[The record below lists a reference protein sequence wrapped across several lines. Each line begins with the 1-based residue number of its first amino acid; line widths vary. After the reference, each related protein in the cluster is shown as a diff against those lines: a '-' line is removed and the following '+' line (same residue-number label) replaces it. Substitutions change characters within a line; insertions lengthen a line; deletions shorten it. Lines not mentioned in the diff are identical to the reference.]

1 MPSTA
6 GQHPDQLTKLDITV
20 AGTSGNLM
28 DQMTPVEVILT
39 ESLLTPG
46 LQTSVKVHSYFHNLP
61 IKNLNEFQGSR
72 IHINIDRP
80 SLARYALP
88 TTFDVDNVIYRLS
101 DRKLINENT
110 EEFILHA
117 CHRTLLDDAATLVS
131 KMWKCTTPSAIT
143 SEVLRSC
150 AGAGQ
155 LDIEGSSPARDYAAE
170 NIHPFQ
176 VVQQQAAAALAGG
189 NDPSFIHFMTYR
201 NLGTHHFRSLQS
213 LSKGSPQMVYFYEEN
228 GAAGGGY
235 GNPFG
240 IMSHSFPCDFDLLSD
255 ILNGIDENGN
265 DINTLL
271 TFNPLMRMVNQ
282 FGSKTLGCGLGSGNP
297 KISASSAGSEM
308 QQNMCPDYSQTYIQ
322 KRQARMG
329 LLEQDKIALRLIVP
343 WVSHIHAG
351 DIIRL
356 ELRNRKD
363 SNFLNYG
370 SGDYM
375 IHSITHNIKYRG
387 FSTLTIDCVAE
398 TVGRGIV

>member
-1 MPSTA
+1 MPNTFS
-6 GQHPDQLTKLDITV
+6 DQLAILDVTIPGV
-20 AGTSGNLM
+20 SSSLM
-28 DQMTPVEVILT
+28 DQMTPVEVLLT

-61 IKNLNEFQGSR
+61 IKDLNQFSGER
-72 IHINIDRP
+72 VRINIQRP
-80 SLARYALP
+80 ILERWGLP
-88 TTFDVDNVIYRLS
+88 LEMDVDNVIYRLS
-101 DRKLINENT
+101 DRKLLNENT

-131 KMWKCTTPSAIT
+131 KMWKCTTPSSVTA
-143 SEVLRSC
+143 EVLRSC
-150 AGAGQ
+150 AGAGPT
-155 LDIEGSSPARDYAAE
+155 DIEDSEPARDYMAE

-176 VVQQQAAAALAGG
+176 VVQQQATAALAGG

-213 LSKGSPQMVYFYEEN
+213 LSRGSPQMVYYYEEN

-235 GNPFG
+235 ANPFG
-240 IMSHSFPCDFDLLSD
+240 LMTHQFPCDFDLLSD
-255 ILNGIDENGN
+255 ILNGIDETGA

-271 TFNPLMRMVNQ
+271 TFNPLMRMANQ

-297 KISASSAGSEM
+297 KISASAAGSEM
-308 QQNMCPDYSQTYIQ
+308 QQNMCPDYSQIYIQ

-329 LLEQDKIALRLIVP
+329 MLEQDKIALRITVP
-343 WVSHIHAG
+343 WVSHLHAG

-356 ELRNRKD
+356 ELRNKKD
-363 SNFLNYG
+363 PNFLNFG

-375 IHSITHNIKYRG
+375 IHSITHNIKWRG

>member
-1 MPSTA
+1 MPTFS
-6 GQHPDQLTKLDITV
+6 DQLAILDVTIPGV
-20 AGTSGNLM
+20 SSSLM
-28 DQMTPVEVILT
+28 DQMTPVEVLLT

-61 IKNLNEFQGSR
+61 IKDLNQFSGER
-72 IHINIDRP
+72 VRINIQRP
-80 SLARYALP
+80 ILERWGLP
-88 TTFDVDNVIYRLS
+88 LEMDVDNVIYRLS
-101 DRKLINENT
+101 DRKLLNENT

-131 KMWKCTTPSAIT
+131 KMWKCTTPSSVTA
-143 SEVLRSC
+143 EVLRSC
-150 AGAGQ
+150 AGAGPT
-155 LDIEGSSPARDYAAE
+155 DIEDSEPARDYMAE

-176 VVQQQAAAALAGG
+176 VVQQQATAALAGG

-213 LSKGSPQMVYFYEEN
+213 LSQGSPQMVYYYEEN

-235 GNPFG
+235 ANPFG
-240 IMSHSFPCDFDLLSD
+240 LMMHQFPCDFDLLSD
-255 ILNGIDENGN
+255 ILNGIDETGA

-271 TFNPLMRMVNQ
+271 TFNPLMRMANQ

-297 KISASSAGSEM
+297 KISASAAGSEM
-308 QQNMCPDYSQTYIQ
+308 QQNMCPDYSQIYIQ

-329 LLEQDKIALRLIVP
+329 MLEQDKIALRITVP
-343 WVSHIHAG
+343 WVSHLHAG

-356 ELRNRKD
+356 ELRNKKD
-363 SNFLNYG
+363 PNFLNFG

-375 IHSITHNIKYRG
+375 IHSITHNIKWRG

>member
-1 MPSTA
+1 MPTFS
-6 GQHPDQLTKLDITV
+6 DQLAILDVTIPGV
-20 AGTSGNLM
+20 SSSLM
-28 DQMTPVEVILT
+28 DQMTPVEVLLT

-61 IKNLNEFQGSR
+61 IKDLNQFSGER
-72 IHINIDRP
+72 VRINIQRP
-80 SLARYALP
+80 ILERWGLP
-88 TTFDVDNVIYRLS
+88 LDMDVDNVIYRLS
-101 DRKLINENT
+101 DRKLLNENT

-131 KMWKCTTPSAIT
+131 KMWKCTTPSSVTA
-143 SEVLRSC
+143 EVLRSC
-150 AGAGQ
+150 AGAGPT
-155 LDIEGSSPARDYAAE
+155 DIEDSEPARDYMAE

-176 VVQQQAAAALAGG
+176 VVQQQATAALAGG

-213 LSKGSPQMVYFYEEN
+213 LSQGSPQMVYYYEEN

-235 GNPFG
+235 ANPFG
-240 IMSHSFPCDFDLLSD
+240 LMMHQFPCDFDLLSD
-255 ILNGIDENGN
+255 ILNGIDETGA

-271 TFNPLMRMVNQ
+271 TFNPLMRMANQ

-297 KISASSAGSEM
+297 KISASAAGSEM
-308 QQNMCPDYSQTYIQ
+308 QQNMCPDYSQIYIQ

-329 LLEQDKIALRLIVP
+329 MLEQDKIALRITVP
-343 WVSHIHAG
+343 WVSHLHAG

-356 ELRNRKD
+356 ELRNKKD
-363 SNFLNYG
+363 PNFLNFG

-375 IHSITHNIKYRG
+375 IHSITHNIKWRG